1 MTYVIIYL
9 LDRFPRLLRRHA
21 GTMLKNEETEKPRYV
36 AAVGLLIFYGLLAFS
51 MIYVVLRISG
61 IS

>member
-9 LDRFPRLLRRHA
+9 SDRFPRLLGRNA
-21 GTMLKNEETEKPRYV
+21 GMMLKNEETEKPRYV
-36 AAVGLLIFYGLLAFS
+36 AAVGLLILYGLLAFF
-51 MIYVVLRISG
+51 MIYVVLGIIG